1 MQGKGE
7 GKEITG
13 SQLFIIY
20 YIEHYIGRDKK
31 VCVETNCFS
40 ALFKVQLT
48 TFWRFLLRKI
58 SIHRYVSFI
67 TATSFQCTNYFSE
80 AILTVDAQ

>member
-20 YIEHYIGRDKK
+20 YIEQYIGRDKN

-40 ALFKVQLT
+40 ALFKVQLA
-48 TFWRFLLRKI
+48 TFRRFLLRKI
-58 SIHRYVSFI
+58 SMKSQIRLLYNSNIISV
-67 TATSFQCTNYFSE
+67 Y
-80 AILTVDAQ
+80 